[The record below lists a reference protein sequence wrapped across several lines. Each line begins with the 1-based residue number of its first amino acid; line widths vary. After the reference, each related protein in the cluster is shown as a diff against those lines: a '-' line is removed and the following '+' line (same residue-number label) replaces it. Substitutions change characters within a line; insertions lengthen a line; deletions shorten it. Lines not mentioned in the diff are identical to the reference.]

1 MPPNYMP
8 HSIGLSQRISQSIAN
23 NDKTCALSLKSRY
36 SEQIP
41 ITKTYANSIF
51 YLPAV
56 PLWLWRSL
64 DGKSTPVIARR
75 SELRLFKAIYVDRD
89 VEQAKQFVDEPIKQV
104 LTHYYIAAAVQRN
117 MLGLSMTNVEMEIDD
132 IDIDFFRKFTKDV
145 IVVIKMKGLKG
156 GQPWIDDRTIRL
168 HKIGSKWTIVELM
181 PEKRKVNG

>member
-1 MPPNYMP
+1 MRTLFFISLLFLFGCGDP
-8 HSIGLSQRISQSIAN
+8 STEDQRQLSPEEV
-23 NDKTCALSLKSRY
+23 SLG
-36 SEQIP
+36 
-41 ITKTYANSIF
+41 F
-51 YLPAV
+51 
-56 PLWLWRSL
+56 
-64 DGKSTPVIARR
+64 
-75 SELRLFKAIYVDRD
+75 FKAIYVDRD
-89 VEQAKQFVDEPIKQV
+89 VEQAKQFVDDPIKQV

>member
-1 MPPNYMP
+1 MRTLLFISLLFLFGCGDP
-8 HSIGLSQRISQSIAN
+8 STEDQRQLSPEEV
-23 NDKTCALSLKSRY
+23 SLG
-36 SEQIP
+36 
-41 ITKTYANSIF
+41 F
-51 YLPAV
+51 
-56 PLWLWRSL
+56 
-64 DGKSTPVIARR
+64 
-75 SELRLFKAIYVDRD
+75 FKAIYVDRD

-145 IVVIKMKGLKG
+145 IVVVKMKGLKG

>member
-1 MPPNYMP
+1 MRTLFFISLLFLFGCGDP
-8 HSIGLSQRISQSIAN
+8 STEDQRQLSPEEV
-23 NDKTCALSLKSRY
+23 SLG
-36 SEQIP
+36 
-41 ITKTYANSIF
+41 F
-51 YLPAV
+51 
-56 PLWLWRSL
+56 
-64 DGKSTPVIARR
+64 
-75 SELRLFKAIYVDRD
+75 FKAIYVDRN
-89 VEQAKQFVDEPIKQV
+89 VEQAKQFVDDPIKQV
-104 LTHYYIAAAVQRN
+104 LTHYHIAAAVQRN

>member
-1 MPPNYMP
+1 MRTLFFISLLFLFGCGDPSTENQRQ
-8 HSIGLSQRISQSIAN
+8 LSPEEV
-23 NDKTCALSLKSRY
+23 SLG
-36 SEQIP
+36 
-41 ITKTYANSIF
+41 F
-51 YLPAV
+51 
-56 PLWLWRSL
+56 
-64 DGKSTPVIARR
+64 
-75 SELRLFKAIYVDRD
+75 FKAIYVDRD

>member
-1 MPPNYMP
+1 MRTLFFISLLFLFGCGDP
-8 HSIGLSQRISQSIAN
+8 STEDQRQLSPEEV
-23 NDKTCALSLKSRY
+23 SLG
-36 SEQIP
+36 
-41 ITKTYANSIF
+41 F
-51 YLPAV
+51 
-56 PLWLWRSL
+56 
-64 DGKSTPVIARR
+64 
-75 SELRLFKAIYVDRD
+75 FKAIYVDRN

>member
-1 MPPNYMP
+1 MRTLLFISLLFLFGCGDP
-8 HSIGLSQRISQSIAN
+8 STEDQRQLSPEEV
-23 NDKTCALSLKSRY
+23 SLG
-36 SEQIP
+36 
-41 ITKTYANSIF
+41 F
-51 YLPAV
+51 
-56 PLWLWRSL
+56 
-64 DGKSTPVIARR
+64 
-75 SELRLFKAIYVDRD
+75 FKAIYVDRD

-168 HKIGSKWTIVELM
+168 HKISSKWTIVELM

>member
-1 MPPNYMP
+1 MRTLLFISLLFLFGCGDP
-8 HSIGLSQRISQSIAN
+8 STEDQRQLSPEEV
-23 NDKTCALSLKSRY
+23 SLG
-36 SEQIP
+36 
-41 ITKTYANSIF
+41 F
-51 YLPAV
+51 
-56 PLWLWRSL
+56 
-64 DGKSTPVIARR
+64 
-75 SELRLFKAIYVDRD
+75 FKAIYVDRD

-132 IDIDFFRKFTKDV
+132 IDIDFFRKFTKDI

>member
-1 MPPNYMP
+1 MRTLFFISLLFLYGCGDP
-8 HSIGLSQRISQSIAN
+8 STEDQRQLSPEEV
-23 NDKTCALSLKSRY
+23 SLG
-36 SEQIP
+36 
-41 ITKTYANSIF
+41 F
-51 YLPAV
+51 
-56 PLWLWRSL
+56 
-64 DGKSTPVIARR
+64 
-75 SELRLFKAIYVDRD
+75 FKAIYVDRN

-104 LTHYYIAAAVQRN
+104 LTHYHIAAAVQRN

-145 IVVIKMKGLKG
+145 IVVVKMKGLKG

>member
-1 MPPNYMP
+1 MRTLLFISLLFLFGCGDP
-8 HSIGLSQRISQSIAN
+8 STEDQRQLSPEEV
-23 NDKTCALSLKSRY
+23 SLG
-36 SEQIP
+36 
-41 ITKTYANSIF
+41 F
-51 YLPAV
+51 
-56 PLWLWRSL
+56 
-64 DGKSTPVIARR
+64 
-75 SELRLFKAIYVDRD
+75 FKAIYVDRD

>member
-1 MPPNYMP
+1 MRTLLFISLLFLFGCGDPSTENQRQ
-8 HSIGLSQRISQSIAN
+8 LSPEEV
-23 NDKTCALSLKSRY
+23 SLG
-36 SEQIP
+36 
-41 ITKTYANSIF
+41 F
-51 YLPAV
+51 
-56 PLWLWRSL
+56 
-64 DGKSTPVIARR
+64 
-75 SELRLFKAIYVDRD
+75 FKAIYVDRD